1 FHAPCS
7 CSFFRFL
14 FCHSKREPQRSPSL
28 TWYYILFNYLQPSIK
43 ALFLTMPHATAR
55 VGDTIIAE
63 TDVWETVEGNIY
75 FPPTAIKDNSILSK
89 TNTVTRCPWKG
100 EASYY
105 SITVG
110 AQTLQDA
117 AWYYPQPYDAAKNIK
132 DYIAFCMIHPFASL
146 NFLNF
151 VKRKSQGL
159 GLDCLLTIFCAL
171 LLIDK
176 SKVSVSVE

>member
-1 FHAPCS
+1 
-7 CSFFRFL
+7 
-14 FCHSKREPQRSPSL
+14 
-28 TWYYILFNYLQPSIK
+28 
-43 ALFLTMPHATAR
+43 MPHATAR

-75 FPPTAIKDNSILSK
+75 FPPAAIKDNSILSK

-110 AQTLQDA
+110 EPPTAQTLQDA

-132 DYIAFCMIHPFASL
+132 DYIAFY
-146 NFLNF
+146 
-151 VKRKSQGL
+151 
-159 GLDCLLTIFCAL
+159 
-171 LLIDK
+171 K